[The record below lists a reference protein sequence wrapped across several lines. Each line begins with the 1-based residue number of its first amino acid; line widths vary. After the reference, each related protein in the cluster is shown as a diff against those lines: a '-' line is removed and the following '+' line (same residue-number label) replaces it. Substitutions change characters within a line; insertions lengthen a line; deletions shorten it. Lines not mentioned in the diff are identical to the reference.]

1 MNNFRV
7 ALLQEI
13 RLIIQCMQNRKKK
26 LCVLG
31 MENHYLK
38 PSILEAGVQA
48 PSVLCGVL
56 TP

>member
-38 PSILEAGVQA
+38 PSILQAGVQA
-48 PSVLCGVL
+48 PFDLCSVLTL
-56 TP
+56 

>member
-26 LCVLG
+26 TVCLG
-31 MENHYLK
+31 NGKPLLK
-38 PSILEAGVQA
+38 TQYFGGRGPGTIC
-48 PSVLCGVL
+48 PR
-56 TP
+56 

>member
-1 MNNFRV
+1 MY
-7 ALLQEI
+7 AEQE
-13 RLIIQCMQNRKKK
+13 KKK

-48 PSVLCGVL
+48 LSVLCSVL
-56 TP
+56 TL